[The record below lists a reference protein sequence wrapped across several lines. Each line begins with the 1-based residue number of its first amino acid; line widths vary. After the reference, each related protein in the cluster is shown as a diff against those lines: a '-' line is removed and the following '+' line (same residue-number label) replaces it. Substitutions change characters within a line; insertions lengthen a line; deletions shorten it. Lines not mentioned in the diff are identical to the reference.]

1 MGLYVILVIIFV
13 FTVTKF
19 FNFGRVAFD
28 FDPGLE
34 IAYNIRTVKATKIG
48 YFPLDAFV
56 FI

>member
-1 MGLYVILVIIFV
+1 MRLFVILVIIFV

-19 FNFGRVAFD
+19 FNFDRVAFD